1 MGGKKGLRHTLAD
14 FRPGPAGLGESE
26 RLDIWADRP
35 SSAHTENPIV
45 RARPGGLLAF
55 DRKDL
60 HINSETGYS
69 RTSRESVLVVVT
81 SSGSSPALR
90 DHGRVAHGA
99 DPLSCFHTPPFYT
112 SDMRQREP
120 NGLTKVERRRLLRWE
135 SCAADSLPAFNR
147 RRGHRQGSLS
157 AALRG
162 GPLAVNAI
170 AGYFG
175 HIPRK
180 YVENVY
186 GLPFMRANAV
196 SSSLGKTTQDA
207 RAAAKWKI
215 EVGGASKSKRMA
227 RHIEVAD
234 RARRRAMRN
243 QEHRNSVAVE
253 TWCAN
258 MENPTKLHNAWRDY
272 GIVGYKG
279 FKPFWKTDKDFHLK
293 KRELGKPN
301 PPYLPRAS
309 YHTILV
315 GLTVG

>member
-14 FRPGPAGLGESE
+14 FRPGPAGLGEPE

-60 HINSETGYS
+60 HINS
-69 RTSRESVLVVVT
+69 
-81 SSGSSPALR
+81 SPALR
-90 DHGRVAHGA
+90 GLGGVAHGA
-99 DPLSCFHTPPFYT
+99 DPLSSFHTPPFYT

-186 GLPFMRANAV
+186 GLPFMRAKAV
-196 SSSLGKTTQDA
+196 SSSLGRTTQDA
-207 RAAAKWKI
+207 RATAKWNI

-243 QEHRNSVAVE
+243 REHRNSSTVE

-279 FKPFWKTDKDFHLK
+279 FKPSWKMDKDFHLK

-315 GLTVG
+315 QPN

>member
-14 FRPGPAGLGESE
+14 FRPGCSGQAE
-26 RLDIWADRP
+26 RDGLDIWADRP
-35 SSAHTENPIV
+35 SWARTENPIV

-60 HINSETGYS
+60 HM
-69 RTSRESVLVVVT
+69 TS
-81 SSGSSPALR
+81 
-90 DHGRVAHGA
+90 
-99 DPLSCFHTPPFYT
+99 
-112 SDMRQREP
+112 
-120 NGLTKVERRRLLRWE
+120 
-135 SCAADSLPAFNR
+135 
-147 RRGHRQGSLS
+147 
-157 AALRG
+157 

-196 SSSLGKTTQDA
+196 SSSSGRTTQDA
-207 RAAAKWKI
+207 RATAKWNI

-234 RARRRAMRN
+234 RARRRAMRDR
-243 QEHRNSVAVE
+243 EHRNSAAAE

-315 GLTVG
+315 SCLAGIDAEGALDVQLNAPARDGEANEELIAFLSREVLAVKKKDVALIQGSKRREKVVEISDALTAEGVSRLLQNALQS